1 MEVNLL
7 RILPI
12 AFFIVT
18 LASCAP
24 AATPAPELT
33 PITVQLSWTNQAEFA
48 GLYAAD
54 QLGYFADEGL
64 QVSFLEGGSEVNFIT
79 PVVDG
84 RAQFGIAQPADVI
97 LARADG
103 VPVRSVAAIYRRSP
117 IVFFALADS
126 GITRPQDFIGKKIRS
141 TLTVDQTLQAMMT
154 RVGIDEHQYET
165 EYLPSDIAL
174 FASGNPPVWGV
185 RQRFCAR
192 GTAIRL

>member
-48 GLYAAD
+48 GLYAAE

-79 PVVDG
+79 PVVDAG
-84 RAQFGIAQPADVI
+84 RNSG
-97 LARADG
+97 
-103 VPVRSVAAIYRRSP
+103 SP
-117 IVFFALADS
+117 S
-126 GITRPQDFIGKKIRS
+126 RP
-141 TLTVDQTLQAMMT
+141 T
-154 RVGIDEHQYET
+154 
-165 EYLPSDIAL
+165 
-174 FASGNPPVWGV
+174 
-185 RQRFCAR
+185 
-192 GTAIRL
+192 